1 MMGDLGIEPRLS
13 TLLEQAPVSAK
24 LALQPKKQLACMSA
38 FLCDVTSG
46 RALSRRG
53 RVVVIKCLPLLL
65 IAELTQVLG
74 SCLVA

>member
-1 MMGDLGIEPRLS
+1 MMGDLGIELRLS
-13 TLLEQAPVSAK
+13 TLLEQAPVSAE
-24 LALQPKKQLACMSA
+24 LALQPKKQLA

-46 RALSRRG
+46 RALSRHG

-74 SCLVA
+74 SCLVT